1 MYSPYRSTHA
11 FSPTISPRHKHTQHA
26 NNMGTSVN
34 IATAFSNSRSNSNHN
49 FRHSEDEDNG
59 TTDFLDISSID
70 HEAIRNDPELR
81 ELSRNPA
88 AFNNDTSYGEFQKHT
103 HILGQDGDQEE
114 EEEDDDDDYGEFND
128 VEMLVRNP
136 LEEKR
141 QRQLVSQMSNVS
153 SVQNVPASPRRQLQS
168 ELSSASTA
176 FDAYEAN
183 RLEKK
188 IADSLQ
194 FSDSK
199 YHGFYAVLKP
209 IVFLFFMAFWITKE
223 PIIRTV
229 TFFTMVVSTVIVD
242 PLFYLWSRIS
252 SNKISNTNTRRNIT
266 HWCTAVLFGVLSI
279 VAIRSFSSSKAIL
292 PAWATDMEFS
302 LPFSTT
308 PSPLSSLDR
317 QQIKIINNEYKALSS
332 RLGKF
337 QDQFQ
342 AYTKGADSEHTKLW
356 SAIHNQ
362 QAQISALHDKLDTEL
377 RELLASQQQKLPDN
391 ILISTDKDST
401 FELPANFYEHLHNA
415 DSWNQF
421 LKQNK
426 AAIDKYLEG
435 HMNQYF
441 AKQEKNGAIIS
452 KDAFLS
458 LITNDLMKRTKGS
471 KHDPD
476 ASLSLS
482 QLVASAVEK
491 YHQDMLDTADF
502 ALESRGGHVI
512 FTKTSPTFDPVGPWK
527 RRLRTSMGLSI
538 MLRPPEMAI
547 RPDTHAG
554 ACWSMA
560 GQQGSL
566 GITLSEPILIQG
578 VTIEHPSKNILLHDI
593 DSAPKDMEVYGISN
607 YGVYGK
613 EEELVSLGRVYYDIN
628 SISKPVQ
635 TFTINNN
642 PTEAYRA
649 ILIKIKSNWGNPDHT
664 DLYRIRVH
672 GIPL

>member
-1 MYSPYRSTHA
+1 M
-11 FSPTISPRHKHTQHA
+11 
-26 NNMGTSVN
+26 
-34 IATAFSNSRSNSNHN
+34 
-49 FRHSEDEDNG
+49 
-59 TTDFLDISSID
+59 
-70 HEAIRNDPELR
+70 
-81 ELSRNPA
+81 
-88 AFNNDTSYGEFQKHT
+88 KHT
-103 HILGQDGDQEE
+103 HLGHEAEQNGNDNDDDDT
-114 EEEDDDDDYGEFND
+114 DDDDDYGEFND

-153 SVQNVPASPRRQLQS
+153 SVQNVPVSPRQPLQS
-168 ELSSASTA
+168 GLSSASTIA
-176 FDAYEAN
+176 FDPYEDN

-194 FSDSK
+194 FPDSK

-242 PLFYLWSRIS
+242 PLFYLWSRLS
-252 SNKISNTNTRRNIT
+252 SSDNNTSSRTNTRRNIT
-266 HWCTAVLFGVLSI
+266 HWCTAALLGVLSI
-279 VAIRSFSSSKAIL
+279 VAIRSFSSADNPIL
-292 PAWATDMEFS
+292 PAWVTHMEFS
-302 LPFSTT
+302 LPFST
-308 PSPLSSLDR
+308 PSPLNSLDR
-317 QQIKIINNEYKALSS
+317 QQIKMIHNEYKTLSS
-332 RLGKF
+332 KLGKL

-342 AYTKGADSEHTKLW
+342 AYTKGADHEHTKMW
-356 SAIHNQ
+356 SAIHSQ

-377 RELLASQQQKLPDN
+377 RQLLASKQQQLPDN
-391 ILISTDKDST
+391 ILISTDKDNNNA

-426 AAIDKYLEG
+426 AAIDQYLTG
-435 HMNQYF
+435 HMDHYF
-441 AKQEKNGAIIS
+441 SKQQKNGAVIS

-458 LITNDLMKRTKGS
+458 LITNDLIKRTKGN
-471 KHDPD
+471 KHPADD
-476 ASLSLS
+476 ASPSLS

-512 FTKTSPTFDPVGPWK
+512 FTKTSATFDPVGPWK
-527 RRLRTSMGLSI
+527 RRLRTSLGLSVL
-538 MLRPPEMAI
+538 MRPPEMAL

-593 DSAPKDMEVYGISN
+593 DSAPKDVEIYGISN

-613 EEELVSLGRVYYDIN
+613 QEELVSLGRVYYDIN
-628 SISKPVQ
+628 SSKPVQ
-635 TFTINNN
+635 TFTINSN

-649 ILIKIKSNWGNPDHT
+649 LLIKIKSNWGNSDHT

>member
-1 MYSPYRSTHA
+1 
-11 FSPTISPRHKHTQHA
+11 
-26 NNMGTSVN
+26 MGTSVN
-34 IATAFSNSRSNSNHN
+34 RATAFSNSKNNNYN
-49 FRHSEDEDNG
+49 FRISEDEDIG
-59 TTDFLDISSID
+59 TTDFLDISNID

-88 AFNNDTSYGEFQKHT
+88 AFNDTLHPVGFHSMKHT
-103 HILGQDGDQEE
+103 HILGQEE
-114 EEEDDDDDYGEFND
+114 EQDDDDDDDDFGEFND
-128 VEMLVRNP
+128 VEMLVHNP

-153 SVQNVPASPRRQLQS
+153 SVQNVPASPRRQFQS
-168 ELSSASTA
+168 ELSSASSA
-176 FDAYEAN
+176 FDVHETN

-188 IADSLQ
+188 IADSVQ
-194 FSDSK
+194 FSNSN
-199 YHGFYAVLKP
+199 YHGFYAVMKP

-252 SNKISNTNTRRNIT
+252 SNKISSTNTRRNIT

-279 VAIRSFSSSKAIL
+279 LAVRSFSLSKSIL
-292 PAWATDMEFS
+292 PAWTTNMEFS
-302 LPFSTT
+302 LPFST
-308 PSPLSSLDR
+308 PSPFNSLDR

-332 RLGKF
+332 KLGDF

-342 AYTKGADSEHTKLW
+342 AYIKGVDSEHTKLW
-356 SAIHNQ
+356 SAIHSQ
-362 QAQISALHDKLDTEL
+362 QAQISALHNKLDAEL
-377 RELLASQQQKLPDN
+377 RELLVSQQQQLPDN
-391 ILISTDKDST
+391 ILIPTDKDNT

-435 HMNQYF
+435 HMDRYF
-441 AKQEKNGAIIS
+441 AKQQKNGAIIS

-458 LITNDLMKRTKGS
+458 LITNDLMKRTKGG
-471 KHDPD
+471 KHDPE

-502 ALESRGGHVI
+502 ALESRGAHVI

-527 RRLRTSMGLSI
+527 RRLRTSLGLSI
-538 MLRPPEMAI
+538 MIRPPEMAI

-560 GQQGSL
+560 GQRGTL

-593 DSAPKDMEVYGISN
+593 DSAPKDMEIYGISN

-628 SISKPVQ
+628 SSSKPVQ
-635 TFTINNN
+635 TFTINSN
-642 PTEAYRA
+642 PTETYRA
-649 ILIKIKSNWGNPDHT
+649 VLVKIKSNWGNQKHT

>member
-1 MYSPYRSTHA
+1 MA
-11 FSPTISPRHKHTQHA
+11 
-26 NNMGTSVN
+26 
-34 IATAFSNSRSNSNHN
+34 SNTC
-49 FRHSEDEDNG
+49 FP
-59 TTDFLDISSID
+59 L
-70 HEAIRNDPELR
+70 P

-88 AFNNDTSYGEFQKHT
+88 AFNDSIKHT
-103 HILGQDGDQEE
+103 HFLSQEE
-114 EEEDDDDDYGEFND
+114 SDDDDDYGEFND

-136 LEEKR
+136 SEEKR

-153 SVQNVPASPRRQLQS
+153 SVQNVPASPRRPLQS

-176 FDAYEAN
+176 FDVDEAN

-194 FSDSK
+194 FSDSR
-199 YHGFYAVLKP
+199 YHGLYAVLKP

-242 PLFYLWSRIS
+242 PLCSLWSRLS
-252 SNKISNTNTRRNIT
+252 RNKISSIHTRRNMT
-266 HWCTAVLFGVLSI
+266 HWCTTVLFGVLALL
-279 VAIRSFSSSKAIL
+279 VIRSFSSSQSML
-292 PAWATDMEFS
+292 PAWATSMEFS
-302 LPFSTT
+302 LPFST
-308 PSPLSSLDR
+308 PSPFNSLDR
-317 QQIKIINNEYKALSS
+317 QQIKMIHNEYKALSS
-332 RLGKF
+332 KLGAF
-337 QDQFQ
+337 QAQFQ
-342 AYTKGADSEHTKLW
+342 AYTQGADNEHTKMW

-377 RELLASQQQKLPDN
+377 RELLASQQHTLPDN
-391 ILISTDKDST
+391 ILIPTDKDNT
-401 FELPANFYEHLHNA
+401 LELPANFYEHLHNA

-426 AAIDKYLEG
+426 AAIDQYLQG
-435 HMNQYF
+435 RMDHYF
-441 AKQEKNGAIIS
+441 AKQEKSGAIIS

-458 LITNDLMKRTKGS
+458 LVTNDLMKRTKGG
-471 KHDPD
+471 KHDPES
-476 ASLSLS
+476 SLSLG
-482 QLVASAVEK
+482 QLVAAAVEK

-512 FTKTSPTFDPVGPWK
+512 FTKTSPTFDPVGAWK
-527 RRLRTSMGLSI
+527 QRLRKSMGLSVI
-538 MLRPPEMAI
+538 MRPPEMAI
-547 RPDTHAG
+547 RPDIHAG

-566 GITLSEPILIQG
+566 GIILSEPILIQG

-593 DSAPKDMEVYGISN
+593 DSAPKDMEIYGISN

-613 EEELVSLGRVYYDIN
+613 EEELVSLGRLYYDIN
-628 SISKPVQ
+628 SSGKPIQ
-635 TFTINNN
+635 TFTINSN

-649 ILIKIKSNWGNPDHT
+649 VLVKIKSNWGNPDHT